1 MDQWF
6 CRTEMLIGEEALEK
20 LKRARVAVFGLG
32 GVGGFVV
39 EALARSSV
47 GNLDLIDN
55 DTVAPSNINRQLIA
69 LRETIGR
76 EKTAVMRERVLQ
88 INPECKI
95 KTYNT
100 FFLPETKDE
109 FDFSFYDY
117 VVDAIDTVTGKLTL
131 IEEAKKANVPIICS
145 MGAGNKL
152 DPTLFR
158 VADIYD
164 TNTDPLARVIRGEC
178 KKRRI
183 KKLKVV
189 YSTEKPLT
197 PLWKEEGKRR
207 STPGSISFTPSVCGL
222 IIASEVIKDLI
233 K

>member
-109 FDFSFYDY
+109 FDFSLYDY

-131 IEEAKKANVPIICS
+131 IEEAKKANVPIIVL
-145 MGAGNKL
+145 NN
-152 DPTLFR
+152 
-158 VADIYD
+158 V
-164 TNTDPLARVIRGEC
+164 VIAQNRYNAC
-178 KKRRI
+178 
-183 KKLKVV
+183 LK
-189 YSTEKPLT
+189 
-197 PLWKEEGKRR
+197 G
-207 STPGSISFTPSVCGL
+207 
-222 IIASEVIKDLI
+222 
-233 K
+233 